1 VAGWTGGR
9 RSINEISIELLER
22 WFLPERPPLAI
33 THSEVLGV
41 VPLEVTD
48 ALLDEF
54 HRPADRHERGVMVEQ
69 VMELLATSRPWSV
82 HHVSS
87 DRGELMVMFGTSW
100 RVGRIAGIEVRVDSS
115 WVVIALLI
123 TYSMYLR
130 TSVLYPELSGGGAVV
145 LGIAATVLFFG
156 SVLVHELAHAVVSQA
171 RGIRV
176 QDITLFLF
184 GGATRAKV
192 DSRGPSDEFLIALVG
207 PLTSGLLAGLFA
219 VVAGLGGGYLSRPL
233 EGTFGYLAWTNLLL
247 AGFNLVPGFPL
258 DGGRLLR
265 AAIWRAT
272 GSLGRATRVASAA
285 GQGVGWLLVAA
296 GVGWLLA
303 GDLAGGIWF
312 GFIGWFLVQAAR
324 SSYQELQLRDLLR
337 GVEAED
343 VMAANLVRI
352 PPELSLQDAV
362 DDYFMRYDHS
372 AFPVEEQGRT
382 IGLLTLRGVR
392 RVPREQWPTSRVRD
406 HMVPLGDQVVVAP
419 DARMDGVLGKLQDG
433 DAGRV
438 LVVQDGEVVGIITP
452 TDLARWLR
460 RWQMLDSRAR

>member
-1 VAGWTGGR
+1 
-9 RSINEISIELLER
+9 
-22 WFLPERPPLAI
+22 
-33 THSEVLGV
+33 
-41 VPLEVTD
+41 
-48 ALLDEF
+48 
-54 HRPADRHERGVMVEQ
+54 
-69 VMELLATSRPWSV
+69 
-82 HHVSS
+82 
-87 DRGELMVMFGTSW
+87 MVMFGTSW

-130 TSVLYPELSGGGAVV
+130 LAVLYPELSTGAAAWIGV
-145 LGIAATVLFFG
+145 LSAVLFFG
-156 SVLVHELAHAVVSQA
+156 SVLVHELAHALVSQA

-192 DSRGPSDEFLIALVG
+192 DSRGPADEFLIALVG
-207 PLTSGLLAGLFA
+207 PLTSGLLAGLFGIL
-219 VVAGLGGGYLSRPL
+219 AGLGRDVLSTPL
-233 EGTFGYLAWTNLLL
+233 AGTLGYLAWTNLLL
-247 AGFNLVPGFPL
+247 AAFNLVPGFPL

-265 AAIWRAT
+265 AAIWKAT
-272 GSLGRATRVASAA
+272 GSIARATQIAA
-285 GQGVGWLLVAA
+285 GAGQAVGWLLVAG
-296 GVGWLLA
+296 GVAWLLA

-312 GFIGWFLVQAAR
+312 AFIGWFLVQAAR
-324 SSYQELQLRDLLR
+324 SSSQDLQLQQLLR

-362 DDYFMRYDHS
+362 DDYFMRYDHG

-382 IGLLTLRGVR
+382 VGLLTLRGVR

-406 HMVPLGDQVVVAP
+406 HMVPLSDQVVVAP

-433 DAGRV
+433 EANRV
-438 LVVQDGEVVGIITP
+438 LVVEDGEVVGIITP
-452 TDLARWLR
+452 SDLTRWLR
-460 RWQMLDSRAR
+460 RSRILEGSAR